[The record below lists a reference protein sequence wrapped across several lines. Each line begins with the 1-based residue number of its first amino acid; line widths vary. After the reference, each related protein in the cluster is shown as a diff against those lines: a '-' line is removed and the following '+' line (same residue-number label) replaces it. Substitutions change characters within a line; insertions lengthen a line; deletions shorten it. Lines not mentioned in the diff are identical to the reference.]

1 MKCILSGLEIPPG
14 QMNREHYLPK
24 SRVPYYIAQNPYNI
38 YPAIKIINAIKGN
51 LYPCEWEDCKF
62 SLVYQAYE
70 NYNLRNADKKIV
82 KRAIEEMQSINPC
95 DHCLAT
101 KYKGYCRYSR

>member
-14 QMNREHYLPK
+14 QMNREHYLPR
-24 SRVPYYIAQNPYNI
+24 SRVPRSISQNPYNI
-38 YPAIKIINAIKGN
+38 FPAIRIINSIKGN

-62 SLVYQAYE
+62 RLVYHAYE
-70 NYNLRNADKKIV
+70 NYNLRHVDRQIV

-95 DHCLAT
+95 DYCLAT
-101 KYKGYCRYSR
+101 KYRGYCIYSR